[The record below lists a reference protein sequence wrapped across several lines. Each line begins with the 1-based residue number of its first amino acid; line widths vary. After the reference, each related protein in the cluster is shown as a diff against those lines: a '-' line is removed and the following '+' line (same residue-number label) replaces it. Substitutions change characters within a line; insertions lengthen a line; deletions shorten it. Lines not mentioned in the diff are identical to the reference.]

1 MVSRTDVAAF
11 GIKLNEA
18 VGEEGVGGEAVAK
31 DKSVDEFASK
41 VGFLVNA
48 RLQEVC
54 QVGGGLAFHAYIKML
69 STVRV
74 FKK

>member
-31 DKSVDEFASK
+31 DKSVDEFAGVPSRWWSC
-41 VGFLVNA
+41 FPCLHQNA
-48 RLQEVC
+48 
-54 QVGGGLAFHAYIKML
+54 
-69 STVRV
+69 
-74 FKK
+74 